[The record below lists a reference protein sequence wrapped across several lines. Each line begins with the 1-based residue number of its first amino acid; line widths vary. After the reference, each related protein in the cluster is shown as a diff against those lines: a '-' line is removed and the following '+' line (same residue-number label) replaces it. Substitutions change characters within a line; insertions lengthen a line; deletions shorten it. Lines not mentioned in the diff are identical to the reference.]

1 MTDSVIPRD
10 LTREEAL
17 RREGELATLGRIAD
31 PEEVAEVVCFLLSD
45 RASYVTGASVL
56 VEGGA
61 AARCFAYSPLEL

>member
-1 MTDSVIPRD
+1 MTSPG
-10 LTREEAL
+10 
-17 RREGELATLGRIAD
+17 RRRSAAKASSRRSAEIAD

-56 VEGGA
+56 VDGGA